1 MAGKGHVTVHHIE
14 MYLGE
19 KLSKRKLGD
28 LKDKFKKELK
38 SEKEDLERYR
48 KEFDE
53 YVYEEEY
60 KIYMERNEKNIEILS
75 ALKKIFPEDKELERL
90 EI

>member
-1 MAGKGHVTVHHIE
+1 MSGKGHVTVHHIE

-19 KLSKRKLGD
+19 KLPKRKLEA
-28 LKDKFKKELK
+28 LKEKFKKELIR
-38 SEKEDLERYR
+38 EKKDLEDY
-48 KEFDE
+48 KKNYDS

-60 KIYMERNEKNIEILS
+60 KMYIEKNEKNIEILD
-75 ALKKIFPEDKELERL
+75 ALKKIFPEDEELKRL